1 MQKSEIDEAAQ
12 LLLQHGVFDQEA
24 LQKAPALTEATLR
37 QLLARQVLYLLERDF
52 ERLLQSLYRIDVPE
66 QRFKE
71 SLVSDDPAGQIA
83 DLMLKRELM
92 KVETRR
98 WYASRSQATSES

>member
-1 MQKSEIDEAAQ
+1 MQKTEIDEAAQ

-24 LQKAPALTEATLR
+24 LQKAPALTEAELR

-52 ERLLQSLYRIDVPE
+52 ERLLQSVYRIDVPE
-66 QRFKE
+66 KRFKE
-71 SLVSDDPAGQIA
+71 CLVSDDPAGQIA

-98 WYASRSQATSES
+98 WYASRSGAASEN